1 MSEIAATEK
10 TLKTRLKM
18 KYLSTE
24 DQANTEK
31 TSATLLQGELAIY
44 GGDKPKMKVGDDEA
58 TIADLPFI
66 GSDGDLTVDL
76 EGVTNGTIT
85 LTNADLLNGVPA
97 SDYVLKEELENYA
110 SQDELT
116 YCLNSSLT
124 LLASDWIQNGSFY
137 TQNFSLEGVSSNDK
151 PIVDIDL
158 SNAEMTDYEN
168 LEEQWSFVK
177 RVVSGDNSITFY
189 CGETIPTVD
198 LIINVQFVIS
208 RFTPT

>member
-10 TLKTRLKM
+10 TLKTRIKM

-44 GGDKPKMKVGDDEA
+44 GGDKPKMKVGDGEA

-66 GSDGDLTVDL
+66 GSDEDLTVYALKSEL
-76 EGVTNGTIT
+76 E
-85 LTNADLLNGVPA
+85 
-97 SDYVLKEELENYA
+97 DYVSY
-110 SQDELT
+110 DELT
-116 YCLNSSLT
+116 YCLNSSLI
-124 LLASDWIQNGSFY
+124 LSASNWVQNNSFY
-137 TQNFSLEGVSSNDK
+137 IQSFSLDGVSSNDR
-151 PIVDIDL
+151 PIVDLDL
-158 SNAEMTDYEN
+158 SSAEIADYEN
-168 LEEQWSFVK
+168 LEEQWSFIK
-177 RVVSGDNSITFY
+177 RVVSGDNSVTFY